1 MYARR
6 EETLTKIVVLVALT
20 LSAGAQS
27 LPNAASQPSQAPAN
41 GSSLA
46 AVVRNSKA
54 QKTAHAKKVVTEEN
68 LEPSAGPLP
77 KLKMD
82 GAENA
87 DDVMAAIVAY
97 KADHSAAETEDAVR
111 RWYDKYDDELAA
123 AIQANQDI
131 KTLRDANV
139 SNGYELCQQ
148 GRDYE
153 KCAKRQRAEQGG
165 ARLDQSQIESNNQ
178 LMVRIQHSF
187 MKIRNGLN
195 QNGLQYEWFK
205 VRTTNNIDR
214 F

>member
-1 MYARR
+1 MFAGLLRS
-6 EETLTKIVVLVALT
+6 LTGFELMVAGALT
-20 LSAGAQS
+20 AGGGGIGGRPRS
-27 LPNAASQPSQAPAN
+27 C
-41 GSSLA
+41 
-46 AVVRNSKA
+46 VRVRA
-54 QKTAHAKKVVTEEN
+54 IF
-68 LEPSAGPLP
+68 LCG
-77 KLKMD
+77 
-82 GAENA
+82 G
-87 DDVMAAIVAY
+87 VMAAIVAY